1 MKGENKLKVLEF
13 LENSGQAL
21 EELFFIFTVPYG
33 TSFHRAEY
41 LLYKKREENFQRK
54 SDAKARHRFHEL
66 LYRLRK
72 EGLVAESKKDN
83 ELFLKL
89 SEKGRSIL
97 EKLRSKSAKA
107 LPPKKYE
114 IKDDNVLKIIIFD
127 IPEEKKR
134 YREWLR
140 SVLKNLDFEMLQKS
154 VWTGKTKIP
163 EALLYDFKKLD
174 LLPHIEILAVT
185 KSGTLKKIE

>member
-41 LLYKKREENFQRK
+41 LLYKKRNEDLQRK

-72 EGLVAESKKDN
+72 EGLVAETKKDN
-83 ELFLKL
+83 GSFFKL

-97 EKLRSKSAKA
+97 AKLRFKSAKA
-107 LPPKKYE
+107 LPPPKYE
-114 IKDDNVLKIIIFD
+114 IKDENSLKIVIFD

-134 YREWLR
+134 HRDWLR
-140 SVLKNLDFEMLQKS
+140 CVLKNLNFTMLQKS

-174 LLPHIEILAVT
+174 ILPYIEILAVT